1 MSQEPPDTRT
11 LRAGAEL
18 FRIHLGSF
26 SPLWYGPG
34 TGRPARHRFDAPS
47 GEYGALYVAQSPA
60 GAFAEVFLRTPGR
73 LPRII
78 ESSELE
84 NRTMS
89 RIIVKK
95 PLVLAK
101 LRGPG
106 LSWYKTTSAVSSS
119 SESEYSVAQ
128 QIALDVFQD
137 SRNLHGIEYR
147 SRHDDNEL
155 VCVIFDRAQTS
166 LKVDPD
172 FHYPC
177 IDLAADLQTQYPIA
191 VN

>member
-1 MSQEPPDTRT
+1 
-11 LRAGAEL
+11 
-18 FRIHLGSF
+18 
-26 SPLWYGPG
+26 
-34 TGRPARHRFDAPS
+34 
-47 GEYGALYVAQSPA
+47 
-60 GAFAEVFLRTPGR
+60 
-73 LPRII
+73 
-78 ESSELE
+78 
-84 NRTMS
+84 MS

-106 LSWYKTTSAVSSS
+106 LSWYRTTSAVSSS

-137 SRNLHGIEYR
+137 SRKLDGIEYR

-172 FHYPC
+172 FYYPC
-177 IDLAADLQTQYPIA
+177 IDLAADLQTRYPIA